1 MAPVGSERAGQC
13 QAGQGVHLVDC
24 LPIAA
29 VVFAAAAVAA
39 GGAAARRGNSAAAA
53 T

>member
-1 MAPVGSERAGQC
+1 MAPAGSEQAGQC

-29 VVFAAAAVAA
+29 VVFAAVAA

-53 T
+53 R

>member
-1 MAPVGSERAGQC
+1 MAPVGSEQAGQC
-13 QAGQGVHLVDC
+13 QAGQGVHLAYC
-24 LPIAA
+24 LPTAA
-29 VVFAAAAVAA
+29 VVFAAVAA

>member
-1 MAPVGSERAGQC
+1 MAPVGSEQAGQC

-29 VVFAAAAVAA
+29 VVFAAVAA
-39 GGAAARRGNSAAAA
+39 GEAAARRGNSAAAA

>member
-1 MAPVGSERAGQC
+1 MVPVGSERAGQC

-29 VVFAAAAVAA
+29 VVFAAVAA

>member
-1 MAPVGSERAGQC
+1 MAPVGSEQAGQC
-13 QAGQGVHLVDC
+13 QAGQGVHLADC

-29 VVFAAAAVAA
+29 VVFAAVAA

>member
-1 MAPVGSERAGQC
+1 MAPVGSEQAGQC
-13 QAGQGVHLVDC
+13 QAGQGVHLADC

-29 VVFAAAAVAA
+29 VVFAAVAVA

-53 T
+53 R

>member
-1 MAPVGSERAGQC
+1 MAPVGSEQAGQC

-24 LPIAA
+24 LPTAA
-29 VVFAAAAVAA
+29 VVFAAVAAA

>member
-1 MAPVGSERAGQC
+1 MAPVGSEQAGQC

-29 VVFAAAAVAA
+29 VVFAAVAA